1 MDCVKLVL
9 FCMLYP
15 FLCQRAFS
23 SSLPYFCPKH
33 QALALLQF
41 KHMFIINPNASD
53 YCSPLNP
60 STLSWNKSKDCCS
73 WDGVHCEKTTG
84 QVIELDLFQ
93 LSNHRLLISPKFGEL
108 SSLTDLDLL
117 RSGFTGVIPA
127 EISHLSKLQV
137 LSISSDD
144 PYGLRLGSYSFELL
158 LKNLTQLR
166 ELDLDTVNISST
178 NPIMNL
184 NKMEVRSVLQE
195 EMQSNSTSI
204 DAPEILDAINIT
216 SVQESTYVDSNTE
229 VADMVKSHFDSE
241 FPVLGVGDKIP
252 QYIFPD
258 VLSSASIDAT
268 KLKFS
273 PLSFSVK
280 GPLEFDCKVFDRVPK
295 RDIFAEF
302 HSPSAPIVSL
312 PPVLSIN
319 DCKWVDTGQLSDS
332 FDRHQY
338 NQIKLLGCAPFL
350 INPLSSSSDAPKLFD
365 KLAERSR
372 WLSMFHHSEYIGE
385 VEVLIECSDNLTSF
399 CNSYKLLGITLENS
413 FLYSLDRAAT
423 SRVERYTIDQFR
435 HVRANCK
442 RDISVERYLFENAN
456 VFSGNFRSYI
466 YPLSDNMARTTT
478 LSLLIELCSSE
489 QVEPGLPLRL
499 PFDFRY
505 KIGNF
510 TWQINLE
517 LVISQHARILEW
529 IDSLK
534 VWTSLSPQQEQV
546 EGISMLVGQIEGLS
560 TMIMTHAWNA
570 RVHEGPKQV
579 YYDYSSSSSCY
590 FCDPYGTQTWRKPL
604 ETTDAEEKEKQYS
617 VIGSKDVLTHHHRC
631 HVSQYK
637 FHFCK
642 AEIFVENYSRSWNH
656 FSSFMCTCN
665 WWHIKL
671 SYLEKTWMQLLWLL
685 NDAFPWISSKLVLKV
700 PIRWGASWITEILH
714 VLMPPIQTALEE
726 SDPTINSDL
735 NSKLHQVFNVCPLV
749 LPSSLSK
756 ELFGDYL
763 VRCGCILWFEK
774 QKEGSMLEVALDNEA
789 FEGFFWVVN
798 TDKEEHNNTM
808 VSVQLYSNL
817 EDKVLI
823 EGGRIVMNLTKME
836 LREVFPERV
845 FHLSNL
851 QYLYLSSNS
860 LTGPIPSNI
869 SGLQNLQYLDL
880 SSNYLNGTIP
890 SCIFSLPS
898 LEYFDL
904 SNNSFSGKI
913 QEFKSKTLF
922 YVILKQNQ
930 LQGPIPKS
938 LLDQKDLEILIL
950 SQNNFNGQ
958 IASAIYNLKTLML
971 LDLGRNHLNR
981 TIPHC
986 LGEMSVDT

>member
-9 FCMLYP
+9 FCMLYS
-15 FLCQRAFS
+15 FLCQSGFS
-23 SSLPYFCPKH
+23 SSLPHFCPKH

-41 KHMFIINPNASD
+41 KHMFIINPNALD

-84 QVIELDLFQ
+84 QVIKLDLYCSGLQGKFHSNSSLFQ
-93 LSNHRLLISPKFGEL
+93 LSNHRWIDLSYNDFYGLLISPKFGEL

-117 RSGFTGVIPA
+117 CSGFTGVIPA

-166 ELDLDTVNISST
+166 ELDLDSVNISST

-184 NKMEVRSVLQE
+184 TKMEVLFTK
-195 EMQSNSTSI
+195 MSNYIWHPGKMSI
-204 DAPEILDAINIT
+204 YKILDAINIT
-216 SVQESTYVDSNTE
+216 SVQESTYIDSNTE
-229 VADMVKSHFDSE
+229 VADIVKSHFDSE
-241 FPVLGVGDKIP
+241 LPVLGVGDKIP
-252 QYIFPD
+252 QYVFPD

-280 GPLEFDCKVFDRVPK
+280 GPLEFDCKVFDRVPQ
-295 RDIFAEF
+295 RDISAKF

-338 NQIKLLGCAPFL
+338 NQIKLLGCSLLL
-350 INPLSSSSDAPKLFD
+350 INPLSSSSNAPKLFD
-365 KLAERSR
+365 KLAEKSR

-423 SRVERYTIDQFR
+423 SRVERYAIDQFR

-442 RDISVERYLFENAN
+442 RDISVERYIFENAN

-466 YPLSDNMARTTT
+466 YPLSDNMARATT

-489 QVEPGLPLRL
+489 QVEPGFPLRL
-499 PFDFRY
+499 PCDFRY
-505 KIGNF
+505 KIGNL
-510 TWQINLE
+510 TRQINLE
-517 LVISQHARILEW
+517 LVISQPARILEW

-534 VWTSLSPQQEQV
+534 MFSIHTFDPGILNIHITDDIDLAMRTHTSIPATYYLIAILGLEQLGGLVMEEVGTDAFVNFDKMTKSSAQVFLLSETVMFDIHKSNGPLSVVVKKCILMFFEISENRTEHNNLYEAISKNIQFGILLATNSLALSSVILEHSIMDLVAKLASGLTRAFGLSMSLSYLTVDVVSHMLIYAYTTILVIFTKTKYSFQNITGMQEYV
-546 EGISMLVGQIEGLS
+546 KDPSKFTTITLAPVPATS
-560 TMIMTHAWNA
+560 
-570 RVHEGPKQV
+570 
-579 YYDYSSSSSCY
+579 
-590 FCDPYGTQTWRKPL
+590 CDPYGTQTWRKPL

-617 VIGSKDVLTHHHRC
+617 MI
-631 HVSQYK
+631 
-637 FHFCK
+637 
-642 AEIFVENYSRSWNH
+642 
-656 FSSFMCTCN
+656 
-665 WWHIKL
+665 
-671 SYLEKTWMQLLWLL
+671 
-685 NDAFPWISSKLVLKV
+685 
-700 PIRWGASWITEILH
+700 
-714 VLMPPIQTALEE
+714 EE

-756 ELFGDYL
+756 ELF
-763 VRCGCILWFEK
+763 
-774 QKEGSMLEVALDNEA
+774 
-789 FEGFFWVVN
+789 
-798 TDKEEHNNTM
+798 
-808 VSVQLYSNL
+808 
-817 EDKVLI
+817 
-823 EGGRIVMNLTKME
+823 
-836 LREVFPERV
+836 
-845 FHLSNL
+845 
-851 QYLYLSSNS
+851 
-860 LTGPIPSNI
+860 
-869 SGLQNLQYLDL
+869 
-880 SSNYLNGTIP
+880 
-890 SCIFSLPS
+890 
-898 LEYFDL
+898 EYFDF
-904 SNNSFSGKI
+904 SNNSFNGKI

-950 SQNNFNGQ
+950 SQNNFSGQ

-971 LDLGRNHLNR
+971 LDLGRNHLNG

-986 LGEMSVDT
+986 LA